1 MSSTKEIYQI
11 KVKGRL
17 DRSWS
22 SWFDNMTLTFEQG
35 ETMISGAV
43 ADQAALHGLLTKV
56 RDLGLTLIDVRRV
69 ELEINQ
75 PDADEP
81 HHKKTQG

>member
-1 MSSTKEIYQI
+1 LLQIAIARSRSFINKEIYQI

-17 DRSWS
+17 DQSWS
-22 SWFDNMTLTFEQG
+22 SWFDNMALTFEKG
-35 ETMISGAV
+35 ETTITGAV

-69 ELEINQ
+69 EPQE
-75 PDADEP
+75 E
-81 HHKKTQG
+81 